1 MEIAVNYYLCVLD
14 RIWHIEEIF
23 FTNKVGSQELL
34 GCNLFFNLE
43 INNCIKH
50 SAFSYVL
57 VQKKKKKRNRYTGH
71 GPFCFHQSVQELRN
85 LGDLRNLASCR
96 SLKVFMY
103 FKPP

>member
-57 VQKKKKKRNRYTGH
+57 VQKKKKKEQIYWTWAILLSPVSPGVKKFR
-71 GPFCFHQSVQELRN
+71 
-85 LGDLRNLASCR
+85 
-96 SLKVFMY
+96 
-103 FKPP
+103 